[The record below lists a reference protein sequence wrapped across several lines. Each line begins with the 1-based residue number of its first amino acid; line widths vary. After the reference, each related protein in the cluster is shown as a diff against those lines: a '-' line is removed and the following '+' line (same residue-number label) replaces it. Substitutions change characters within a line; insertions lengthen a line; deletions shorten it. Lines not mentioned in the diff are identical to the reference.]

1 MLRPLLWRSIGV
13 TGVFAVMVLAGCAL
27 TTQVNKNPNPYAQE
41 VQPAT
46 YNGPKVR
53 IAVAQFVDKTGKGKV
68 TNAIGDGMAEMLTTL
83 LFQSNR
89 YLVLDRQTVTQM
101 QEERQRMAAG
111 DGQQSAAAPLTH
123 GDGAELLVAGAVTEF
138 EPEAGGGEGSV
149 GNGVL
154 PSSGFM
160 KDLAG
165 SFKQAHLAID
175 LRLIDTR
182 TSQLVAATSVAG
194 KATDLGLATRG
205 GNREWAWKGHAKTPI
220 EKAIRAALS
229 EAVQFVITQT
239 PAPYYHYPSDG
250 GPTVASAPA
259 SPPVG
264 TALTP
269 VGN

>member
-13 TGVFAVMVLAGCAL
+13 TGAFAVMVLGGCAL
-27 TTQVNKNPNPYAQE
+27 TTQVSKNPNPYAQE
-41 VQPAT
+41 GQPAT
-46 YNGPKVR
+46 YNGPKAR

-68 TNAIGDGMAEMLTTL
+68 TNAIGDGMA
-83 LFQSNR
+83 
-89 YLVLDRQTVTQM
+89 
-101 QEERQRMAAG
+101 AAG
-111 DGQQSAAAPLTH
+111 GPQKAVVPLN
-123 GDGAELLVAGAVTEF
+123 DVEGAELLVAGAVTEF

-149 GNGVL
+149 GKGVL
-154 PSSGFM
+154 PSSSFIQN
-160 KDLAG
+160 LAG

-194 KATDLGLATRG
+194 KATDMGLATSG
-205 GNREWAWKGHAKTPI
+205 GSREWAWKGHAKTPI

-239 PAPYYHYPSDG
+239 PASYYRDPSDG
-250 GPTVASAPA
+250 GPTVTSALA
-259 SPPVG
+259 SPHVG

-269 VGN
+269 VGK

>member
-1 MLRPLLWRSIGV
+1 MLSPLLLRCLGLAGV
-13 TGVFAVMVLAGCAL
+13 LEMMVLTGCAL
-27 TTQVNKNPNPYAQE
+27 TTQGRQSADPYTRD
-41 VQPAT
+41 VQQAT
-46 YNGPKVR
+46 YNGPKARV
-53 IAVAQFVDKTGKGKV
+53 AVAQFVDKTGKGKV
-68 TNAIGDGMAEMLTTL
+68 TNAIGDGMAEMLATV

-89 YLVLDRQTVTQM
+89 YLVLDRSTVTQM
-101 QEERQRMAAG
+101 QEERQRMTTAG
-111 DGQQSAAAPLTH
+111 GPQKAVVPLN
-123 GDGAELLVAGAVTEF
+123 DVEGAELLVAGAVTEF

-149 GNGVL
+149 GKGVL
-154 PSSGFM
+154 PSSGFIT
-160 KDLAG
+160 DLAG

-194 KATDLGLATRG
+194 KATDLGLATSG

-239 PAPYYHYPSDG
+239 PAPYYRYPYDG

-259 SPPVG
+259 STHVS

>member
-1 MLRPLLWRSIGV
+1 MLRSLLWRSIGV
-13 TGVFAVMVLAGCAL
+13 TGVLAGMVLAGCAL
-27 TTQVNKNPNPYAQE
+27 TTPMSKNPDPYAQE

-46 YNGPKVR
+46 YNGPKAR
-53 IAVAQFVDKTGKGKV
+53 IAVVQFVDRTGKAKV

-101 QEERQRMAAG
+101 QEERQRMAAAG
-111 DGQQSAAAPLTH
+111 GPQKAVVPLN
-123 GDGAELLVAGAVTEF
+123 DVEGAELLVAGAVTEF

-149 GNGVL
+149 GKGVL
-154 PSSGFM
+154 PSSSFIQN
-160 KDLAG
+160 LAG

-194 KATDLGLATRG
+194 KATDMGLATG
-205 GNREWAWKGHAKTPI
+205 GGSREWAWKGHAKTPI

-239 PAPYYHYPSDG
+239 PASYYRDPSDG
-250 GPTVASAPA
+250 GPTVTSALA
-259 SPPVG
+259 SPHVG

-269 VGN
+269 VGK